1 MLVSSIIVNE
11 EFRRMICKE
20 CKLAVGL
27 GMVRTHLLKRHGV
40 KKDMAQRIANMID
53 IGEWGC
59 VKGRGKKAKKPKNG
73 TRL

>member
-1 MLVSSIIVNE
+1 MLVSLIMVNK

-20 CKLAVGL
+20 CKLVVGL
-27 GMVRTHLLKRHGV
+27 GIVRTHLLKRHSV
-40 KKDMAQRIANMID
+40 KKDIAQQIVNIID